1 MANNDKI
8 EMSGV
13 VTKVLPG
20 TKFLVNIKV
29 GENDHELLCTIS
41 GKLRLNNILILA
53 GDKVD
58 VSISPYDLS
67 RGVITWRNK

>member
-1 MANNDKI
+1 MSNNDKI
-8 EMSGV
+8 EMSGI

-20 TKFLVNIKV
+20 TKFLVTIKA

-41 GKLRLNNILILA
+41 GKLRLNKILILV

>member
-8 EMSGV
+8 EMSGI

-20 TKFLVNIKV
+20 TKFLVTIKV
-29 GENDHELLCTIS
+29 AEHDHEVLCTIS
-41 GKLRLNNILILA
+41 GKLRINNITILA
-53 GDKVD
+53 GDHVD

>member
-8 EMSGV
+8 EMSGI

-20 TKFLVNIKV
+20 TKFLVTIKV
-29 GENDHELLCTIS
+29 GKTDHEVLCTIS
-41 GKLRLNNILILA
+41 GKLRLNILILA

>member
-8 EMSGV
+8 EMSGI

-20 TKFLVNIKV
+20 TKFLVTIKV
-29 GENDHELLCTIS
+29 GKTDHEVLCTIS

-58 VSISPYDLS
+58 VSNSAYDLS